1 MGDTGEV
8 AEMETETM
16 SDIELSSDSE
26 QEEEE
31 GDEVSL
37 IVMKRPTKI
46 ERTVKD
52 IEVVDPSHRSGDS
65 ATFTAQE
72 RSGQVKEYIET
83 QGLGMIIAPDIGL
96 VLFHLDSV
104 WLDGKP
110 STNGRIAKEKL
121 YPGSDVSFLMRSF
134 HGEEYSR
141 ISEDSV
147 VHQAVAV
154 WYGNK
159 PEGLI
164 KTALGEE
171 NTRKLEE
178 NRKSFMLY
186 VKGEVFIRVSLV
198 RVRAEVAG
206 YLTDN
211 IGILEYEEDNSKHNI
226 LFHADDVMIFKKE
239 VASFRGP
246 CKKNLPVGCTVKVDA
261 RRIHIADVKNVHYQA
276 IVVLAGS
283 WPSVLRPTLLQGGKG
298 SYAPGYDVPE
308 ESTFYYLELPL
319 ESKLGAKVE
328 ELKSLLKN
336 SRGRIEYDWRD
347 VEYIRTKDDYLDW
360 KEQMG
365 GEREVGRDHRRYER
379 KGPKECLDTFK
390 SCSMV
395 EEEIAVKTVSRKVE
409 NRTWYTPEAWPHG
422 GLRLKK
428 EERLDPDEPSLV
440 PTKKQK
446 LMP

>member
-1 MGDTGEV
+1 M
-8 AEMETETM
+8 
-16 SDIELSSDSE
+16 
-26 QEEEE
+26 
-31 GDEVSL
+31 
-37 IVMKRPTKI
+37 
-46 ERTVKD
+46 
-52 IEVVDPSHRSGDS
+52 
-65 ATFTAQE
+65 
-72 RSGQVKEYIET
+72 KEYIET
-83 QGLGMIIAPDIGL
+83 QGLGMIIAPDVGL

-211 IGILEYEEDNSKHNI
+211 IGILEYEVKLPSQAKSYFLRYDFKEDNSKHNI